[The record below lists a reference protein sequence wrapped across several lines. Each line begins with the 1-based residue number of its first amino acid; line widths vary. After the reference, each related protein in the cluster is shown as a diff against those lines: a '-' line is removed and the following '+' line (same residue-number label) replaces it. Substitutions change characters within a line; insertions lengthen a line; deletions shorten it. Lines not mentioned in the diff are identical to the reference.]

1 MLQWIRDNRRVAQV
15 ILVLLIF
22 PFACTGIEQYR
33 RSHSDTE
40 VVARVGDQKITQAE
54 FDEVLRSR
62 LEQLRN
68 MMGPAFDPAVFD
80 TPQSRQALLDQL
92 IKERAV
98 LVAAQQAK
106 LVITDEQLREFIMS
120 VPNFKKDGKFDQE
133 SYQRFLVSQ
142 RKTEAEFDAILRR
155 DLMAQKMLDGTT
167 GSGLAPATVVTQLQQ
182 VFLEQRSVQSLVF
195 SPDSYLSK
203 IIPTDQ
209 QMADYYEKNKS
220 KFELPEQIDVEYLV
234 LSQDTLAKNINI
246 SNADIKAFYEQNQSR
261 YKTEEQRR
269 ASHILI
275 APGEDQAK
283 TKVKA
288 EQILAQV
295 RARPDQF
302 DQLAKQHSDDP
313 VSKEKG
319 GDLEFFGKG
328 MMVPQFEQAVFAMKQ
343 GEIRGLVESEF
354 GFHII
359 RLTAIKPASMQTLEQ
374 ARAEIENELRKQQ
387 AAKRYSEVAAAFTDM
402 VYEQADSLGPAA
414 TKFGLSLQK
423 LAGLTRSG
431 NATES
436 PVTQPKVRQA
446 LFLDDALKNKRNT
459 AAIEVAPNT
468 LVAARVAGYRPA
480 TVQPLAE
487 VKTAVLQAV
496 KVELAL
502 QQAKSEGA
510 AKLKAL
516 QASGKAE
523 GLGSEVKVSRQAPA
537 GLPTEAL
544 RAVLRADRARLPVVV
559 GVDLGTAGYGV
570 YRINQISQRD
580 DVASALSE
588 QARAQYA
595 SVLSQ
600 AETVALVEALKNR
613 LDAKIM
619 KPLDQATK

>member
-1 MLQWIRDNRRVAQV
+1 
-15 ILVLLIF
+15 
-22 PFACTGIEQYR
+22 
-33 RSHSDTE
+33 
-40 VVARVGDQKITQAE
+40 
-54 FDEVLRSR
+54 
-62 LEQLRN
+62 
-68 MMGPAFDPAVFD
+68 
-80 TPQSRQALLDQL
+80 
-92 IKERAV
+92 
-98 LVAAQQAK
+98 
-106 LVITDEQLREFIMS
+106 
-120 VPNFKKDGKFDQE
+120 
-133 SYQRFLVSQ
+133 
-142 RKTEAEFDAILRR
+142 
-155 DLMAQKMLDGTT
+155 
-167 GSGLAPATVVTQLQQ
+167 
-182 VFLEQRSVQSLVF
+182 
-195 SPDSYLSK
+195 
-203 IIPTDQ
+203 
-209 QMADYYEKNKS
+209 
-220 KFELPEQIDVEYLV
+220 
-234 LSQDTLAKNINI
+234 
-246 SNADIKAFYEQNQSR
+246 
-261 YKTEEQRR
+261 
-269 ASHILI
+269 
-275 APGEDQAK
+275 
-283 TKVKA
+283 
-288 EQILAQV
+288 
-295 RARPDQF
+295 
-302 DQLAKQHSDDP
+302 
-313 VSKEKG
+313 
-319 GDLEFFGKG
+319 
-328 MMVPQFEQAVFAMKQ
+328 
-343 GEIRGLVESEF
+343 
-354 GFHII
+354 
-359 RLTAIKPASMQTLEQ
+359 MQTLEQ

-537 GLPTEAL
+537 GLPAEAL